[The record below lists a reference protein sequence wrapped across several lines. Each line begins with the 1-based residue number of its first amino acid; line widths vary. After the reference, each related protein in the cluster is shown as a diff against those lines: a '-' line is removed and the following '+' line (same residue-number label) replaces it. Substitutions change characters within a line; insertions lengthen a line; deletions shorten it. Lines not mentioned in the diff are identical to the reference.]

1 MWRRFIKRAYV
12 FLLCLCLLCASA
24 FTKEVEIPFTCEKDG
39 RISIL
44 FSDDQFNY
52 LFFLDTAST
61 DNVLFN
67 NGYSKLSEKLGTD
80 IKESLIEYLTQNNPD
95 KSKAEINAYAEEY
108 IKTAGIQFNIG
119 DLKYKDFAVPE
130 VTFVYRPEE
139 NSKIDFEKYDGIINL
154 DFFGD
159 VKNILIDYKDKKI
172 KINSDE
178 KLKYSVSYEKFTQL
192 NLYLVEVSLNGVKQ
206 QALIDTG
213 ASCLFLRD
221 NYKDSSRITEE
232 KLLNSLQQAKAD
244 SHAESKIKVKLQIGR
259 WEEKITGIYPDINNY
274 NLTDNAEK
282 VLQNINLLGYDV
294 FKNHKIQFDFNKKEF
309 RIE

>member
-1 MWRRFIKRAYV
+1 MKRVYV
-12 FLLCLCLLCASA
+12 LVLSFCLLCAAA
-24 FTKEVEIPFTCEKDG
+24 FSKEVEIPFTCEKDG
-39 RISIL
+39 RISVL

-67 NGYSKLSEKLGTD
+67 NGYSKLSEKLGID

-108 IKTAGIQFNIG
+108 LKTAGIQFNIG

-159 VKNILIDYKDKKI
+159 VNNILIDYKDKKI
-172 KINSDE
+172 KINSAE
-178 KLKYSVSYEKFTQL
+178 KLKYAVTYEKFNQL

-221 NYKDSSRITEE
+221 NYKESGRVTEE
-232 KLLNSLQQAKAD
+232 CLLSSLQKEKSAA
-244 SHAESKIKVKLQIGR
+244 HAELKIKIKLNIGKF
-259 WEEKITGIYPDINNY
+259 EEKITGIYPDINNY
-274 NLTDNAEK
+274 NLTDNAGK

-294 FKNHKIQFDFNKKEF
+294 FKNHKIQIDFNSKEF

>member
-1 MWRRFIKRAYV
+1 MKRV
-12 FLLCLCLLCASA
+12 HVLVLSFCLLCAAA
-24 FTKEVEIPFTCEKDG
+24 FSKEVEIPFTCEKDG
-39 RISIL
+39 RISVL
-44 FSDDQFNY
+44 FSDNQFNY

-95 KSKAEINAYAEEY
+95 KSKADINAYAEEY
-108 IKTAGIQFNIG
+108 LKTAGIQFNIG

-274 NLTDNAEK
+274 NLTDNAGK

-294 FKNHKIQFDFNKKEF
+294 FKNHKIQIDFNSKEF

>member
-1 MWRRFIKRAYV
+1 MKRVY
-12 FLLCLCLLCASA
+12 FLVLSFCLLCAAA
-24 FTKEVEIPFTCEKDG
+24 FSKEVEIPFTCEKDG

-67 NGYSKLSEKLGTD
+67 NGYSKLSEKLGID

-139 NSKIDFEKYDGIINL
+139 NSKIDFKKYDGIINL

-172 KINSDE
+172 KINSAE
-178 KLKYSVSYEKFTQL
+178 KLKYAVTYEKFNQL

-221 NYKDSSRITEE
+221 NYKESGRVTEE
-232 KLLNSLQQAKAD
+232 GLLSSLQKEKSAA
-244 SHAESKIKVKLQIGR
+244 HAESKIKIKLNIGKF
-259 WEEKITGIYPDINNY
+259 EEKITGVYPDINNY
-274 NLTDNAEK
+274 NLTDGAEK

-294 FKNHKIQFDFNKKEF
+294 FKNHKIQIDFNSKEF